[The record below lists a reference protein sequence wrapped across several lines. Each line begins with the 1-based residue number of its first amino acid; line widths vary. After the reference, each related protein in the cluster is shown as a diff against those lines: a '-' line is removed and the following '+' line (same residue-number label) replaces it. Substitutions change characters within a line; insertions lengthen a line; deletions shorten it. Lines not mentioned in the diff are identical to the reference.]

1 MASPL
6 VLTRPQ
12 ILAFRRRAGA
22 LDARLP
28 WGPGSLR
35 QAAWAGLL
43 GGRSVHEA
51 ALEFHA
57 LCEGLA
63 AVESRGM
70 LPRGDAERL
79 WREALGALVRGFAEP
94 GPRRRQ
100 RKGTVTGPGTR
111 R

>member
-1 MASPL
+1 MPDPNLA
-6 VLTRPQ
+6 VQFRDVAWDAWGGLTDRIEQ
-12 ILAFRRRAGA
+12 LER
-22 LDARLP
+22 
-28 WGPGSLR
+28 
-35 QAAWAGLL
+35 AGLL
-43 GGRSVHEA
+43 GGRSVHEP

-63 AVESRGM
+63 TVESRGM
-70 LPRGDAERL
+70 LPRGEAERL

-94 GPRRRQ
+94 GRRRRQ